1 MTEPTKSEAKPEP
14 KVASKPDTKPE
25 SKTKAKM
32 VAAVHGPM
40 HDPYSGIVYGFEPT
54 EYTESGW
61 VDYQI
66 ETGKLKLV

>member
-1 MTEPTKSEAKPEP
+1 MTEPAKSEAKPEP
-14 KVASKPDTKPE
+14 KVASKPEPKI
-25 SKTKAKM
+25 KTKM

-40 HDPYSGIVYGFEPT
+40 HDPYSGVVYGFEPT

>member
-1 MTEPTKSEAKPEP
+1 MAEPVKTSTKEVQKVSTKSEAESPP
-14 KVASKPDTKPE
+14 KR
-25 SKTKAKM
+25 